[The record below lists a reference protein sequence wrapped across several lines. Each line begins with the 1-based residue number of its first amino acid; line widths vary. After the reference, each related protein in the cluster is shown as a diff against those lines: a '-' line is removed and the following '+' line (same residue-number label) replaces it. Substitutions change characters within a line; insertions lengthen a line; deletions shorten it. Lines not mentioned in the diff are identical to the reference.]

1 MKKIF
6 LFIGLLAVISLAGA
20 ETMTVALRGSTLYMR
35 SAWSDTHDLFRVC
48 GLGGNKQFNYSYS
61 ALVEKKVTDQDL
73 MVKGKYPGRF
83 HWCGDS
89 TGVMHMYPDPNSR
102 QIYILSGNHGYGGSE
117 ITMPDH
123 GYTKADIG
131 RKLDETHWICQ
142 IISKDKF
149 RVIPAIKKAA
159 LPKAQEVKGFTNFQ
173 ATRTLS
179 RSYLLDGKVLEQG
192 KILKGSE
199 VTVIEKTGICTFEA
213 LTAAGLKHDEV
224 KDFYTVWDY
233 VYSFYPN
240 GSCRAEAKVTF
251 DRDVCLMGV
260 STMQDSDM
268 ELGKYEFYEKYIPKV
283 KKIRL
288 SADIPAKNAQVFYF
302 NGRKNQTDTR
312 LYDFEG
318 VQDMTFKRK
327 GQANGNPR
335 FEIAV
340 KGGFVD
346 PADLPDRWIEFL
358 GSVENGKRVRKIG
371 SVLGLDPAFGALK
384 HAERAKNRLAFIIP
398 SWNKCYP
405 SHFSPGKKIVKK
417 GTVLE
422 MVGYRCYFNPEKIG
436 DATALFVIPHKNS
449 FKVYADFHKSVR
461 DYQLPFAPGAK
472 VTLLE
477 KSAGV
482 TLSGNKIS
490 VSGNYGRI
498 VVEVAK
504 TR

>member
-1 MKKIF
+1 MKKII
-6 LFIGLLAVISLAGA
+6 LFIGLLAVVSLAGA

-61 ALVEKKVTDQDL
+61 SLVEKKMSDQDL
-73 MVKGKYPGRF
+73 MFKGKYPGRF

-89 TGVMHMYPDPNSR
+89 TGVMHMYPDPNGR

-117 ITMPDH
+117 ITMADH
-123 GYTKADIG
+123 GYTQADIG
-131 RKLDETHWICQ
+131 RKLDETHWICKV
-142 IISKDKF
+142 ISKDKF

-240 GSCRAEAKVTF
+240 GSCRAEAKITF
-251 DRDVCLMGV
+251 ERDVCLMGA

-283 KKIRL
+283 KKIQL
-288 SADIPAKNAQVFYF
+288 SAATPWREAQVFHH
-302 NGRKNQTDTR
+302 NGKKYQTDTR
-312 LYDFEG
+312 SYDFEG
-318 VQDMTFKRK
+318 VQDMTFKLK
-327 GQANGNPR
+327 GKANGNPR

-340 KGGFVD
+340 KGGLVD

-358 GSVENGKRVRKIG
+358 GKTENGKRVRKIG
-371 SVLGLDPAFGALK
+371 NVLGVDPAFGVLK

-398 SWNKCYP
+398 SWNKTYP
-405 SHFSPGKKIVKK
+405 THFSAGKKIIKK

-436 DATALFVIPHKNS
+436 DATVLFVIPHKNS
-449 FKVYADFHKSVR
+449 FKVYADFHKSVK
-461 DYQLPFAPGAK
+461 DYQLPFAADAK
-472 VTLLE
+472 VTILE

-482 TLSGNKIS
+482 ALKGNKMS

-504 TR
+504 